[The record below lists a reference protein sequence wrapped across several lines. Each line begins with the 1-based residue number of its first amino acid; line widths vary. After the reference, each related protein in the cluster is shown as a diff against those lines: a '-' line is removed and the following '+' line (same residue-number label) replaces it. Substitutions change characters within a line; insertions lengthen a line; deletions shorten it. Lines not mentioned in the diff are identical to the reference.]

1 MKYLALRNL
10 LATGL
15 LDWETARV
23 FAVVADTY
31 TFNAADTNL
40 FDMQLAGLT
49 VRSIAPLSGK
59 EVTADGWA
67 SSQPALLPVVQA
79 GGPYDL
85 ILFLDTTGDRIG
97 YLPLVCFDNAV
108 TTATNGD
115 VVVRPEGVLITGS
128 TGKWFQF

>member
-10 LATGL
+10 LASGL

-23 FAVVADTY
+23 YVVVADTY
-31 TFNAADTNL
+31 TFNESDTNL
-40 FDMQLAGLT
+40 LDMQLAGLT
-49 VRSIAPLSGK
+49 LRSIGPLSGK
-59 EVTADGWA
+59 EVTSDGWA
-67 SSQPALLPVVQA
+67 SSLPALVPVVQA

-85 ILFLDTTGDRIG
+85 ILFVDTTGSLSG
-97 YLPLVCFDNAV
+97 YLPLVCFANAF

-128 TGKWFQF
+128 TGNWFRF